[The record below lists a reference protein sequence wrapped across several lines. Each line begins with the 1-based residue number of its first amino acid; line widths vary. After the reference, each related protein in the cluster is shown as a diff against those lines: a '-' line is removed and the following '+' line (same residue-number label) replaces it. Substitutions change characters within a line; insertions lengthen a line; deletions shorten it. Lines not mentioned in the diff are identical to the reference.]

1 MNDFVHRVNNHEHS
15 SKKTL
20 NDEDD
25 RMTVLES
32 QLSAKF
38 SPISQLSAISQLK
51 CYYDEILMFITKNH
65 LYQLIKE
72 DCNLIEMKIFTPQ
85 TAKIWP

>member
-1 MNDFVHRVNNHEHS
+1 MNNFAHSVNNHEHS
-15 SKKTL
+15 SKKIL

-38 SPISQLSAISQLK
+38 RPFLSCQLNFSIKVLLRRNF
-51 CYYDEILMFITKNH
+51 DVIFITKNH

-72 DCNLIEMKIFTPQ
+72 DCNLKFD
-85 TAKIWP
+85 